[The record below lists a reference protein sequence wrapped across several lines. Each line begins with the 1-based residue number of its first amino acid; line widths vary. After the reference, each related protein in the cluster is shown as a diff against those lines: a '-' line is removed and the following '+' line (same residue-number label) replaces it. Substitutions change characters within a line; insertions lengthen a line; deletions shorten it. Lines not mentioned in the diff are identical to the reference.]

1 MKDHLRTELPLAAL
15 RMVISTP
22 RPGAGL
28 IHHSYRG
35 VQYASGYRKVMQS
48 TGFQA
53 SMSRRADCYHNAPT
67 ESFFH
72 TPKTEL
78 VHLRKYATPAEATRD
93 IFAYI
98 EAFYNRSRRHSAI
111 AYISPIEMELKAA
124 QSCPFFRGRSPN
136 DMNCRR
142 I

>member
-48 TGFQA
+48 AGFQA

-72 TPKTEL
+72 TLKTEL

-98 EAFYNRSRRHSAI
+98 EAFYNRASEHPSGYVIDEKRFCWLGCDPAGCFGFCRA
-111 AYISPIEMELKAA
+111 
-124 QSCPFFRGRSPN
+124 RSVM
-136 DMNCRR
+136 D
-142 I
+142 